1 MANVSIPAPL
11 RKLTG
16 GATSASVPGDTL
28 AEVIDRLDELHPG
41 IKDRLIDDGR
51 VRRGFA
57 VFVDGNMPTTGLRTK
72 LTPESEVYFAPAIA
86 GGAPGDG

>member
-16 GATSASVPGDTL
+16 GATTVSVPGDTL
-28 AEVIDRLDELHPG
+28 GEVIDHLDELHPG
-41 IKDRLIDDGR
+41 LKARLVDNGK
-51 VRRGFA
+51 VQRGFA
-57 VFVDGNMPTTGLRTK
+57 VFVDNHMPTTGLRTK

-86 GGAPGDG
+86 GGASGDR